1 MRTPPVRGPVTKPH
15 DFWHTTRR
23 LISYTRRWI
32 PGIVLAILMAIGGV
46 IMDIVSPKVLGSAT
60 TVVFDGVIAGMRK
73 VNAGMTVR
81 SFPIDFKKIVSIL
94 MIVVFL
100 YVLSGIFQL
109 VQQVVM
115 TRISQSIVYQMR
127 KDLKAKITRLPV
139 SFYDGHSKGDILS
152 RAVNDMDNINTML
165 QSSLTQLITS
175 FFMFFGVL
183 FMMLTI
189 SWKLTLVALLTLPLS
204 ILVVS
209 FFAPKSQ
216 TFFRAQQHELGV
228 LNGQVEESYNGH
240 NVIKTFNREEDAIKE
255 FKEKNGRYFQASWK
269 AQFVSSFM
277 FPMMNLIK
285 NLDYVFVAVIGG
297 IQVTQGAVTLGNVQA
312 FLQYTNMF
320 SQPIT
325 RLANL
330 TNTIQSTIAS
340 AERIFE
346 IFDEPEMDFEP
357 GHFPIV
363 KSDKNEVTFDK
374 VDFSYVPDQSLIQN
388 FNLNVV
394 PGQKIAIVGP
404 TGAGKSTIIN
414 LLERFY
420 EVNDGSIR
428 MKGEDIRN
436 KPRSEIRKRMAMVLQ
451 ESWLFNGTIFD
462 NIKYGRFSA
471 TKDEVIEAAKAAHAD
486 LFIRELPDGYDTILN
501 EDATNISQGQ
511 RQLLTIA
518 RVFLADPEII
528 ILDEATSSV
537 DTRTEKLIQAAMDKL
552 AEQRTSFVVAHRLS
566 TIKNADKIVVM
577 NQGQIVETGN
587 HEQLMAKNGF
597 YANLYNAQ
605 FIGNTLLSH

>member
-1 MRTPPVRGPVTKPH
+1 
-15 DFWHTTRR
+15 
-23 LISYTRRWI
+23 
-32 PGIVLAILMAIGGV
+32 
-46 IMDIVSPKVLGSAT
+46 
-60 TVVFDGVIAGMRK
+60 
-73 VNAGMTVR
+73 
-81 SFPIDFKKIVSIL
+81 
-94 MIVVFL
+94 
-100 YVLSGIFQL
+100 
-109 VQQVVM
+109 
-115 TRISQSIVYQMR
+115 
-127 KDLKAKITRLPV
+127 
-139 SFYDGHSKGDILS
+139 
-152 RAVNDMDNINTML
+152 
-165 QSSLTQLITS
+165 
-175 FFMFFGVL
+175 
-183 FMMLTI
+183 
-189 SWKLTLVALLTLPLS
+189 
-204 ILVVS
+204 
-209 FFAPKSQ
+209 
-216 TFFRAQQHELGV
+216 
-228 LNGQVEESYNGH
+228 
-240 NVIKTFNREEDAIKE
+240 
-255 FKEKNGRYFQASWK
+255 
-269 AQFVSSFM
+269 
-277 FPMMNLIK
+277 MMNLIK

-374 VDFSYVPDQSLIQN
+374 VDFSYVPDQSLIQS
-388 FNLNVV
+388 FNLNVF

-420 EVNDGSIR
+420 EVNDGAIR